1 MTANLLFLIPLLPL
15 LCGAANV
22 LFGMRLPRR
31 LAVALAVGGVMAA
44 TALTLL
50 AWPLAAGAGTRASLF
65 TWLASGFVRIEFGLL
80 FDRLSAPMTL
90 MVTGVST
97 LIHLYAAGYMKDEE
111 DYARFFALLNLF
123 VFAMLTIVLADNLL
137 VLFLGWEGVG
147 FCSYALIGYWYR
159 QEKNANAGR
168 KAFLVTRVGDVFF
181 AVAILWLA
189 ALFGTLSIGAIN
201 GGAAQLG
208 PTTATLL
215 VLLLLGGACGKSAQL
230 PLMTWLPDAMA
241 GPTPVSALIHAATM
255 VTAGVY
261 LLCRL
266 FPLVSQSPAGMG
278 AIAAVGALTALYAAT
293 CALAQREIKRV
304 LAYSTMSQIG
314 YMFLAVG
321 AGSVSA
327 AMFHLFTHAFFKA
340 ALFMGAGCVIHLA
353 GEENDIFR
361 MGGMAG
367 RSKPVFW
374 SFLVAAL
381 CLAGVPLT
389 GGFFSKDAILLA
401 AFAGESPL
409 YQLLWGIGLL
419 SAFLTA
425 LYTFRLLY
433 LVFAGEGRG
442 HRGHHQLPAAMVWTL
457 FPLAALGLLGGLLDL
472 PALVGGNEALTRL
485 LGPLAGEKAHAS
497 LALEWGLA
505 AASVLA
511 VLAGWLLAR
520 NRYRTFPGERPSP
533 TADFLL
539 KGWQADALV
548 ERLILAPFRACATFF
563 WQGSDRAL
571 IDGVLEGAG
580 QACVAAGERLRRLTT
595 GRLSTYLGAF
605 AWGLVD
611 AADGGAMTGGL
622 LPTKRTRAILSLAVF
637 RPPPKALREDCP
649 PQRGYPQGDLAGA
662 SFLWFLSLDE
672 QRKEPARPGGTGR
685 MWSDLEHTPRSR
697 PGGCVP
703 RRRLTLFACPKRVS
717 RKKAPQHLARYAGPL
732 RSADVSGPGEN
743 SLRSNIRPSFSRNV
757 NLPPAAAKGK
767 EALRRRW
774 DQ

>member
-1 MTANLLFLIPLLPL
+1 MNAQLLFLIPLLPL
-15 LCGAANV
+15 FCGVANV

-31 LAVALAVGGVMAA
+31 LAVALAVGGVAA
-44 TALTLL
+44 STVLTLL
-50 AWPLAAGAGTRASLF
+50 VWPLAAGEGTRATLF
-65 TWLASGFVRIEFGLL
+65 TWLASGPVQVDFGIL

-181 AVAILWLA
+181 GIAILWLA
-189 ALFGTLSIGAIN
+189 SALETLSLSTVTAN
-201 GGAAQLG
+201 AHLLA
-208 PTTATLL
+208 PATLTAL
-215 VLLLLGGACGKSAQL
+215 TLLLLAGACGKSAQL

-266 FPLVSQSPAGMG
+266 FPLVSLSPIGMA

-314 YMFLAVG
+314 FMFLAVG

-353 GEENDIFR
+353 GEENDIFK
-361 MGGMAG
+361 MGGMAKDS
-367 RSKPVFW
+367 RPVFW
-374 SFLVAAL
+374 TFFLAAL
-381 CLAGVPLT
+381 CLAGAPLT
-389 GGFFSKDAILLA
+389 GGFFSKEMILLA
-401 AFAGESPL
+401 AATGGHSL
-409 YQLLWGIGLL
+409 YWLLLGVALL
-419 SAFLTA
+419 TAFLTA

-433 LVFAGEGRG
+433 LVFAGERRG
-442 HRGHHQLPAAMVWTL
+442 HAGHHGLSPLMVWTL
-457 FPLAALGLLGGLLDL
+457 SPLAALGLFGGLFNL
-472 PALVGGNEALTRL
+472 PGWEVLTRF
-485 LGPLAGEKAHAS
+485 LGPLAGRELHAS
-497 LALEWGLA
+497 HTLEWALA

-511 VLAGWLLAR
+511 VLAGWLIAR
-520 NRYRTFPGERPSP
+520 HRYRTLPGEP
-533 TADFLL
+533 TGVLPEFLRQ
-539 KGWQADALV
+539 GWQADRLV
-548 ERLILAPFRACATFF
+548 ETTILSPFADLARFF
-563 WQGSDRAL
+563 WQGTDRTG
-571 IDGVLEGAG
+571 IDGILDGAG
-580 QACVAAGERLRRLTT
+580 KTCLAAGELVRRLTT

-605 AWGLVD
+605 AWGLL
-611 AADGGAMTGGL
+611 AL
-622 LPTKRTRAILSLAVF
+622 LGWMLLAVV
-637 RPPPKALREDCP
+637 K
-649 PQRGYPQGDLAGA
+649 
-662 SFLWFLSLDE
+662 
-672 QRKEPARPGGTGR
+672 
-685 MWSDLEHTPRSR
+685 
-697 PGGCVP
+697 
-703 RRRLTLFACPKRVS
+703 
-717 RKKAPQHLARYAGPL
+717 
-732 RSADVSGPGEN
+732 
-743 SLRSNIRPSFSRNV
+743 
-757 NLPPAAAKGK
+757 
-767 EALRRRW
+767 
-774 DQ
+774 